1 MEYTL
6 YKPTKAQTGGAI
18 KFNVQRSGKASFMKC
33 ALQIAPMGGS
43 RVFDWEDENAIN
55 VKMGLTDLGQML
67 AVIFGKQKEAK
78 LFHKTESDNKIVEF
92 TPTGNP
98 ERPGYYLKVSH
109 KRGNAEP
116 KRLSVGVT
124 VAEAMILKVYIEN
137 AIKALLEG
145 QVWAG
150 ERAE

>member
-6 YKPTKAQTGGAI
+6 YKPTKAQSGGAI
-18 KFNVQRSGKASFMKC
+18 KFNVQKSGKASFMLC

-43 RVFDWEDENAIN
+43 RVFDWEKDAVIN
-55 VKMGLTDLGQML
+55 IKMGLTDLGQML

-78 LFHKTESDNKIVEF
+78 LFHKTERDNKVIEF

-98 ERPGYYLKVSH
+98 DRPGYYLKVSH
-109 KRGNAEP
+109 KCGDSEA

-124 VAEAMILKVYIEN
+124 PAEAMILKVYIES
-137 AIKALLEG
+137 AIQDMLLA